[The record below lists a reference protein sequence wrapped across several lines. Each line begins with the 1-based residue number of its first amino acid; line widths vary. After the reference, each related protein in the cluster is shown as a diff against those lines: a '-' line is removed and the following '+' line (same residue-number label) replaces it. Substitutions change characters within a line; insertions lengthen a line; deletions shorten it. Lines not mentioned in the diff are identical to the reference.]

1 MNIAFTD
8 LTQRPPRSP
17 RTRLGGYV
25 HLPRLLDKGRA
36 TLMGKN
42 GEYNFDCPL
51 DQQFFSFIGIKSS
64 ELLEQLAA
72 NKSDGEI
79 LTWIRESAPLK
90 RSPYEIAMWSAF
102 QEQRGPSDLEMREY
116 YQEEQKRFA
125 PQRDDLNSWFDLLDL
140 DDYCSFGGKP

>member
-1 MNIAFTD
+1 
-8 LTQRPPRSP
+8 
-17 RTRLGGYV
+17 
-25 HLPRLLDKGRA
+25 
-36 TLMGKN
+36 MGKN

-90 RSPYEIAMWSAF
+90 RSPYEIALWSAF